1 MSCGLIPGLFSNIMT
16 SMNLAVRVPDNIAA
30 KLLLPVALL
39 VLTSCS
45 SPPVVWNSKDS
56 FSPSAYQAPAD
67 FGGEVVTDAI
77 STTATVVSVDHARR
91 LVALKRA
98 DGTTIT
104 YKALPGAV
112 GFDSIQTGDQVK
124 VSVAEELA
132 VYLGRNSLPASA
144 SNGTVKL
151 HVRLPD
157 GTQAS
162 AAEMATLVY
171 TGKIT
176 AINDWNDTVT
186 LQLPGGLTKTIKVSE
201 FVNLADVSVG
211 DIVSVKSSEAAV
223 LILEKQ

>member
-1 MSCGLIPGLFSNIMT
+1 MT
-16 SMNLAVRVPDNIAA
+16 FMNLAIRVPDKIAA

-45 SPPVVWNSKDS
+45 SPPVAWNSKDS
-56 FSPSAYQAPAD
+56 FSPSAYEAPAD
-67 FGGEVVTDAI
+67 FGGEVVTDTV

-91 LVALKRA
+91 LVELKRA

-104 YKALPGAV
+104 YKALPGAL

-144 SNGTVKL
+144 GTGTVKL

-157 GTQAS
+157 GTQAA
-162 AAEMATLVY
+162 AAEVATLVY
-171 TGKIT
+171 TGKIA

-186 LQLPGGLTKTIKVSE
+186 LQLPGGLAKTIKVSE

-211 DIVSVKSSEAAV
+211 DTVSVKSSEAAV